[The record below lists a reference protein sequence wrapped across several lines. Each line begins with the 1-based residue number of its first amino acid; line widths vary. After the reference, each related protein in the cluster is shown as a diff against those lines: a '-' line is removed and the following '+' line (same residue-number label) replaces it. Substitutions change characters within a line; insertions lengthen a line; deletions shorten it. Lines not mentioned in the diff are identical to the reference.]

1 MVSWILSLVLALALL
16 NLMLVVTGDCGD
28 DGCLCNIKIQCKEKN
43 KNESENQV
51 YPNKDVTIK
60 YMRQRHA
67 FPAPEGD
74 NWKSEGHKRQR
85 KWV

>member
-43 KNESENQV
+43 EKESENQV
-51 YPNKDVTIK
+51 CPDEI
-60 YMRQRHA
+60 
-67 FPAPEGD
+67 
-74 NWKSEGHKRQR
+74 
-85 KWV
+85 